1 MLRDA
6 FESFKRVTK
15 PCFYAHLKPIKE
27 LSKNAAR
34 CFWKQYRKLSKMVI
48 IHIYKCVK
56 SKVSVSQYAP
66 DYKQKDKYNVTDI
79 RLKVNKKIE
88 K

>member
-1 MLRDA
+1 M
-6 FESFKRVTK
+6 
-15 PCFYAHLKPIKE
+15 
-27 LSKNAAR
+27 
-34 CFWKQYRKLSKMVI
+34 
-48 IHIYKCVK
+48 HIYKRVK

-66 DYKQKDKYNVTDI
+66 DYKQKDKYNITDI

>member
-1 MLRDA
+1 
-6 FESFKRVTK
+6 
-15 PCFYAHLKPIKE
+15 
-27 LSKNAAR
+27 
-34 CFWKQYRKLSKMVI
+34 MVI

-56 SKVSVSQYAP
+56 SKIKMWSYAP
-66 DYKQKDKYNVTDI
+66 DCKQKGKYNITNI

>member
-1 MLRDA
+1 M
-6 FESFKRVTK
+6 
-15 PCFYAHLKPIKE
+15 
-27 LSKNAAR
+27 
-34 CFWKQYRKLSKMVI
+34 
-48 IHIYKCVK
+48 HIYKRVK

-66 DYKQKDKYNVTDI
+66 DYKQKDKYNITNI

>member
-1 MLRDA
+1 
-6 FESFKRVTK
+6 
-15 PCFYAHLKPIKE
+15 
-27 LSKNAAR
+27 
-34 CFWKQYRKLSKMVI
+34 MVI

-56 SKVSVSQYAP
+56 SKVRMCQYAP
-66 DYKQKDKYNVTDI
+66 DYKQKDKYNITNI

>member
-1 MLRDA
+1 
-6 FESFKRVTK
+6 
-15 PCFYAHLKPIKE
+15 
-27 LSKNAAR
+27 
-34 CFWKQYRKLSKMVI
+34 MVI

-56 SKVSVSQYAP
+56 SKVRMCQYAP
-66 DYKQKDKYNVTDI
+66 GYKQKDKCKLTDI